1 MRYPVVAA
9 MSSRRQIKLIRAPWR
24 DSSTAAARA
33 TPDETR
39 SLLRRLFWIAGLALL
54 GVAATFGVLDTTRAR
69 TERWVHHSRDV
80 ARLARQAQTLA
91 IDRETSIR
99 GYLLTRDRRSLAR
112 EVETRP
118 QLARK
123 LDSLVAMTAD
133 NAVQRRRALVA
144 RDAVDHW
151 QREFATPALVQTDPR
166 SSRAAIDTAGL
177 AGKAPFD
184 DVRLAFT
191 AFIEAE
197 DALYTAWVRR
207 EGTLRLFAIRVVVI
221 EMFALVAVLLV
232 LRTQLIDQTSAV
244 LEQQEQLEEQAV
256 ELELQTAQLQEQAVE
271 LEERVQE
278 AQALA
283 EQLEASNEELS
294 RSIAAAERARD
305 EAQTAEERYRSL
317 VDGLPVGV
325 VLMTEEGIQ
334 AANPSAERILGL
346 TADQMQG
353 RSSMDPRWRTI
364 HEDGSPFSGEDHP
377 VVISLRTGEPRS
389 NVVMGVHR
397 PDETMAWIEINSRAL
412 YRPGESTP
420 YAAVAAFG
428 DLTPRKQL
436 EGQLLQSQKMEAV
449 GQLAGGVA
457 HDFNNMLT
465 VIAGYSAILLETLE
479 QSDPN
484 RADVEEIRRAT
495 DRAAGLTRQLLAF
508 SRKQVLQPRVLDLN
522 TEVITGLE
530 KMLRRLIGE
539 DIELV
544 TKLDGDLGLVN
555 ADPGQLE
562 QVIMNLAVNARD
574 AMPDGGRLVIETT
587 NVDLGADHTGR
598 HVGVKPGRY
607 VMLAVTDTGRG
618 MSPETMTRMFE
629 PFFTTKEKGKGT
641 GLGLATVYGVVKQS
655 GGDIWV
661 SSEPGHGTTFK
672 LYLPRVEYETAV
684 SLPTSVPSRRVA
696 GTETILLVEDDET
709 LCVLSRRVLEAR
721 GYTVLE
727 ARNGHEALALCDQH
741 EGPIDLVATDI
752 VMPGMNGG
760 MLVEHLAVKRPAL
773 RVLFMSGYTD
783 DDMLRRG
790 IVDPR
795 MAFLAKPFTPETL
808 ASKVREVL
816 DGSGSVVAPS
826 LPFPRASAPIS
837 K

>member
-1 MRYPVVAA
+1 
-9 MSSRRQIKLIRAPWR
+9 MSSRHLVKLIRAPWR
-24 DSSTAAARA
+24 DNSTAAGRA

-39 SLLRRLFWIAGLALL
+39 SLVRRLFWIASLALL

-69 TERWVHHSRDV
+69 TERWVHHSREV
-80 ARLARQAQTLA
+80 ARLARHAQTLA

-99 GYLLTRDRRSLAR
+99 GYLLTRDLRSLAR

-118 QLARK
+118 QLPRK
-123 LDSLVAMTAD
+123 LDSLVAMTSD
-133 NAVQRRRALVA
+133 NPVQRRRALTA
-144 RDAVDHW
+144 RDAVDRW
-151 QREFATPALVQTDPR
+151 QREFATPALAQSDPR

-177 AGKAPFD
+177 AGKALFD
-184 DVRLAFT
+184 DVRSAFT

-197 DALYTAWVRR
+197 DALYTARVRR
-207 EGTLRLFAIRVVVI
+207 EGTLRLFAIRVVVLEI
-221 EMFALVAVLLV
+221 LALVAVLLV

-244 LEQQEQLEEQAV
+244 FEQQQQLEEQAV
-256 ELELQTAQLQEQAVE
+256 ELELQTTQLQEQAVE

-325 VLMTEEGIQ
+325 VLMTEAGIQ

-364 HEDGSPFSGEDHP
+364 HEDGSPFPGEDHP
-377 VVISLRTGEPRS
+377 VVISMRTGEPRS

-397 PDETMAWIEINSRAL
+397 PDGTVAWIEINSRAL
-412 YRPGESTP
+412 VRPGESQP
-420 YAAVAAFG
+420 YAAVASFV
-428 DLTPRKQL
+428 DLTDRRQL
-436 EGQLLQSQKMEAV
+436 ESQLLQSQKMEAV

-465 VIAGYSAILLETLE
+465 VIGGYSAILLETL
-479 QSDPN
+479 DAADAN
-484 RADVEEIRRAT
+484 RADVEEIKRAA

-508 SRKQVLQPRVLDLN
+508 SRKQVMQPRVLELN
-522 TEVITGLE
+522 TEIIAGLE

-544 TKLDGDLGLVN
+544 TTLGERLGLVS
-555 ADPGQLE
+555 ADPGQIE
-562 QVIMNLAVNARD
+562 QVIVNLAVNARD
-574 AMPDGGRLVIETT
+574 AMPEGGRLVIETA
-587 NVDLGADHTGR
+587 NVDLGADHAGR
-598 HVGVKPGRY
+598 HIGVKPGRY
-607 VMLAVTDTGRG
+607 VMVAVSDTGCG
-618 MSPETMTRMFE
+618 MSRETMARMFE
-629 PFFTTKEKGKGT
+629 PFFTTKDKGKGT
-641 GLGLATVYGVVKQS
+641 GLGLSTVYGIVKQS

-661 SSEPGHGTTFK
+661 YSEPGQGTSLK
-672 LYLPRVEYETAV
+672 VYLPRVEYETEIV
-684 SLPTSVPSRRVA
+684 LPTPAPSDHA
-696 GTETILLVEDDET
+696 GSETVLLVEDDET
-709 LCVLSRRVLEAR
+709 LCVLARRILEAR
-721 GYTVLE
+721 GYMVLE
-727 ARNGHEALALCDQH
+727 ARNGEEALTLCERH
-741 EGPIDLVATDI
+741 EGRIDLVATDV

-760 MLVEHLAVKRPAL
+760 MLVERLAAKRPAL

-783 DDMLRRG
+783 DDILRRG

-795 MAFLAKPFTPETL
+795 MAFLPKPFTPETL
-808 ASKVREVL
+808 ATKVREVL
-816 DGSGSVVAPS
+816 DGSSSVVAPS
-826 LPFPRASAPIS
+826 LPFPHGSAPVS